1 MDLQIIKTDL
11 NDILFLRALFLQE
24 CNFQVRYNACHERG
38 WSDSYLVNIDGVNIG
53 YGSVKGKDDL
63 TERDAVFEFYIMP
76 AWRKNAGT
84 IFEKLI
90 AVSGTTYIECQ
101 SNDLLLSFMLY
112 EFGRNISSDV
122 ILFQDGPVT
131 TLEITGAIFR
141 QRMPDE
147 HLFQH
152 NHEPDGDYVLEV
164 KGDIVATGG
173 FLLHYNK
180 PFADLYM
187 EVREDQRQKGYG
199 SLLIQELKKAC
210 FIFGLVPAA
219 RFNIRNKESQ
229 STFLKRG

>member
-11 NDILFLRALFLQE
+11 NDILHLRTLFLQE

-38 WSDSYLVNIDGVNIG
+38 WSDSYLISVDGANIS

-63 TERDAVFEFYIMP
+63 TKREAIFEFYVMP
-76 AWRKNAGT
+76 AWRKNASV

-90 AVSGTTYIECQ
+90 SVSGTTYIECQ
-101 SNDLLLSFMLY
+101 SNDLLLSSMLY
-112 EFGRNISSDV
+112 EFGQNISSDV
-122 ILFQDGPVT
+122 ILFKYGSVT
-131 TLEITGAIFR
+131 TLEIADATFR

-152 NHEPDGDYVLEV
+152 NHEPDGDYVLEINGEV
-164 KGDIVATGG
+164 VATGG

-199 SLLIQELKKAC
+199 GLVIQEVKKAC
-210 FIFGLVPAA
+210 FISGRVPAA
-219 RFNIRNKESQ
+219 RCNISNKASKA
-229 STFLKRG
+229 T